1 MENELLEKLL
11 KLSEE
16 NGALKKEN
24 EILKMEIQKLNKK
37 YEKYKIGER
46 LFGK

>member
-1 MENELLEKLL
+1 MDNEILEKLL

-24 EILKMEIQKLNKK
+24 EILRAEIENLKNKYRK
-37 YEKYKIGER
+37 YEVGEK